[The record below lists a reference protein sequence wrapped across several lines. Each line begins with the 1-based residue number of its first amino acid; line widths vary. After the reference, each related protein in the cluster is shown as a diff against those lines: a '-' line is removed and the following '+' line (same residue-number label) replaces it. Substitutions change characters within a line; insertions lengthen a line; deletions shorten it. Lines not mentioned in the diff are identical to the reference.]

1 MVRSLILRIGYF
13 FCVLCK
19 STTYHLIFAIV
30 KDWSS
35 CRRFFFVRRL
45 RKSRSLA
52 TCAWRYKWNS
62 TCRLQTSKNTIFSTS
77 AFDYSG
83 TEVFA
88 GFADL
93 KGKKKDPA
101 KLKSHLTHPGWLI
114 PYRLSVLSAIF
125 SFFNSLDSCF
135 WFHACFVLPRFLY
148 ESGWCMS
155 CLPLKR
161 ARKKKGRQQKCK
173 RNVHYSIIGLGH
185 SCKACVRLITW
196 GDFRQVYRGVASF
209 STSCRPGWLSLPH
222 ILKIARMISTHWL
235 QRHFELFSFL
245 AHPSNA

>member
-1 MVRSLILRIGYF
+1 MRE
-13 FCVLCK
+13 
-19 STTYHLIFAIV
+19 
-30 KDWSS
+30 
-35 CRRFFFVRRL
+35 L

-52 TCAWRYKWNS
+52 TCANCAWRYKWNS
-62 TCRLQTSKNTIFSTS
+62 TCRLQTSKNIIFSIS
-77 AFDYSG
+77 VFDYSG
-83 TEVFA
+83 VEVFA

-93 KGKKKDPA
+93 KGKKKRTPLNLRATLPTPA
-101 KLKSHLTHPGWLI
+101 
-114 PYRLSVLSAIF
+114 
-125 SFFNSLDSCF
+125 D
-135 WFHACFVLPRFLY
+135 WFPI
-148 ESGWCMS
+148 S
-155 CLPLKR
+155 CLSCLLFSLSLIRWTVVFDFMLVLFSPAFFTKVVGACPAFLWNVQG
-161 ARKKKGRQQKCK
+161 KKKGRKQKCK

-235 QRHFELFSFL
+235 QWHFELFSFL

>member
-1 MVRSLILRIGYF
+1 MVTPLPPPIKTKNVKTGAHNRQSRNSPQPSLFTFLMVRSLILRIGYF

-62 TCRLQTSKNTIFSTS
+62 TCRLQTSKNIIFSIS
-77 AFDYSG
+77 VFDYSG
-83 TEVFA
+83 AEVFA

-93 KGKKKDPA
+93 KRKNRNP
-101 KLKSHLTHPGWLI
+101 PCPPRLI
-114 PYRLSVLSAIF
+114 DSPSLVF
-125 SFFNSLDSCF
+125 SFFNLLDSCF
-135 WFHACFVLPRFLY
+135 WFHACFFLLCFLY

-155 CLPLKR
+155 CRPLKR
-161 ARKKKGRQQKCK
+161 TRKKKTGDN
-173 RNVHYSIIGLGH
+173 RN
-185 SCKACVRLITW
+185 
-196 GDFRQVYRGVASF
+196 
-209 STSCRPGWLSLPH
+209 
-222 ILKIARMISTHWL
+222 ARENRTLWRDIM
-235 QRHFELFSFL
+235 
-245 AHPSNA
+245 